1 MSDDEAL
8 RVRVEGLAA
17 GLDNVGVDRTG
28 GAETWS
34 VAGRPFA
41 IVAGQAI
48 ELRMDPAVAH
58 AATRTPDT
66 TTSDRGPEWIR
77 FEPAA
82 LDDHAA
88 DRLAAWFAHAARRAR
103 D

>member
-1 MSDDEAL
+1 MTGADAL
-8 RVRVEGLAA
+8 RLRVADLAA
-17 GLDNVGVDRTG
+17 GLENVGVDRTG
-28 GAETWS
+28 TAETWS

-41 IVAGQAI
+41 VLSGPAI

-66 TTSDRGPEWIR
+66 TASERGPEWVR
-77 FEPAA
+77 FEPAE
-82 LDDHAA
+82 LDDHAG
-88 DRLAAWFAHAARRAR
+88 DRLAAWFIHAARRAR